1 MQCTDLRELPV
12 MTICVILSDTGM
24 EGVHISTWP
33 ILGSY
38 VFTATACSV
47 AEKTQRLASAG
58 KSVEDQHMTHV
69 RL

>member
-1 MQCTDLRELPV
+1 MHGLRELPGI
-12 MTICVILSDTGM
+12 TICVTLSDIQVWKVCTSPHG
-24 EGVHISTWP
+24 H

-58 KSVEDQHMTHV
+58 KSVEDQYMTHV